1 MNLIDILTGMN
12 TYTFMI
18 LIIFFYLTF
27 MDRFSFKLIGLLRL
41 LIGLGILFF
50 LFVGWGTLKYDNHVL
65 YKGKQITFENNRLL
79 KVCNLKKLYKAKGH
93 DYRMISREF
102 SMRYDCLIMLVT
114 NFSLKHQEDEEFMKM
129 GEVKSIDNRK
139 IFTIVDSLKTGSIG
153 FGASFGPDNIPF
165 VILKNNNHSYVISE
179 SNLKYGEIK

>member
-27 MDRFSFKLIGLLRL
+27 MDRFYFKLIGLLRL
-41 LIGLGILFF
+41 FIGLGILFF
-50 LFVGWGTLKYDNHVL
+50 LFEGWGTLKYDNHVVN
-65 YKGKQITFENNRLL
+65 KGKQITFKDNRLL
-79 KVCNLKKLYKAKGH
+79 EVCNLKKLYKAKGYE
-93 DYRMISREF
+93 YRMISREF
-102 SMRYDCLIMLVT
+102 SMRYDCLILLVT
-114 NFSLKHQEDEEFMKM
+114 NLSFRHQEDEEFMKM

-139 IFTIVDSLKTGSIG
+139 VFTIVDSLKTASIG

-165 VILKNNNHSYVISE
+165 VILKNNNHSYVIPK
-179 SNLKYGEIK
+179 SNLEYGEIK